1 MRPQPPHSLFADINS
16 PAFVPAEDMPEW
28 IEATFLD
35 PSSPFRKDVRAIV
48 DAANQPPV
56 IARGQ
61 IAMLAAPAS

>member
-1 MRPQPPHSLFADINS
+1 MFTIRGHDVEELLGVVCRYGAD
-16 PAFVPAEDMPEW
+16 AA
-28 IEATFLD
+28 
-35 PSSPFRKDVRAIV
+35 DVRAIV

>member
-1 MRPQPPHSLFADINS
+1 
-16 PAFVPAEDMPEW
+16 MPEW